1 MKNNSVTRHAHR
13 NKNNMKYGYAV
24 RDNDLGM
31 QLKALHDFGCDD
43 ISFGDELPQVIEGLK
58 QGDVLAVWRLDKLA
72 ADMASVESAFK
83 EVHRAGASIELLFE
97 KLNSISD
104 HKEILSQLI
113 DVMKKIEEN

>member
-1 MKNNSVTRHAHR
+1 
-13 NKNNMKYGYAV
+13 MKYGYAV

-31 QLKALHDFGCDD
+31 QLKALHGFGCDD
-43 ISFGDELPQVIEGLK
+43 VYLDDNLPDIIDSLK
-58 QGDVLAVWRLDKLA
+58 PGDVLAVWRLDKLA
-72 ADMASVESAFK
+72 ADVASVESAFK

-113 DVMKKIEEN
+113 DVMKKIEES